1 MSINKET
8 MPKIYGMF
16 KCVFYLFSIF
26 EITSALKM
34 AILTQVVVQVKVHLF
49 DLPETCAVYFDSA
62 AAQFFYCYFRS
73 SSYTTVELSL

>member
-1 MSINKET
+1 

-34 AILTQVVVQVKVHLF
+34 AILTQIVVQVKVHLF
-49 DLPETCAVYFDSA
+49 DLPETCAVYFDSVG
-62 AAQFFYCYFRS
+62 AQFLLLLLAHLHIQLEDRP
-73 SSYTTVELSL
+73 VEELT